1 MKNQSHTTK
10 KLPKHV
16 VNYFKTWL
24 LPHEFSNRMNS
35 PVINHL
41 NMYIRSPMYISEHR
55 RLSKSMKKQI
65 LKEQISRLT
74 TNNVSNKNLEIYSK
88 YMSKN
93 NIANTNF
100 QCMKLK
106 GRLIKA
112 VEKYNEN
119 RNVSNLTSSFQSL
132 GTSVSNRQKT
142 GFENSLALWFTPEE
156 INRVNISRSKKNKL
170 MNRFNNSSV
179 LQRRLT
185 QSSWRPVK

>member
-1 MKNQSHTTK
+1 
-10 KLPKHV
+10 
-16 VNYFKTWL
+16 
-24 LPHEFSNRMNS
+24 
-35 PVINHL
+35 
-41 NMYIRSPMYISEHR
+41 
-55 RLSKSMKKQI
+55 MKKQI

-106 GRLIKA
+106 DRLIKA